1 MSPKDSVAT
10 MPSLESNSANV
21 QPVVYQKFGEME
33 LPEDEEDGDYSPSE
47 SDSDDS
53 LEWASETERTIAED
67 ELAEGKVGLDF
78 FGAAVSVATE
88 YLASYKP
95 VQLGLGVATILP
107 VSSVQRAAR
116 AARRAGM
123 KGSEGSLRRLASNSI
138 STFFSSL
145 CAVVDVTNSIL
156 SYTGFELV
164 STLED
169 SSKPH
174 LEPGTMPYTPEQEFG
189 EMTLSDYDS
198 NEDADYEPSESE
210 DSDDELEFNSDATV
224 SEDSEVEDEGQVLVK
239 EERVEKDA
247 NI

>member
-1 MSPKDSVAT
+1 M
-10 MPSLESNSANV
+10 
-21 QPVVYQKFGEME
+21 G
-33 LPEDEEDGDYSPSE
+33 
-47 SDSDDS
+47 
-53 LEWASETERTIAED
+53 
-67 ELAEGKVGLDF
+67 GKVGLDF

-107 VSSVQRAAR
+107 VSSVQRAVR

-123 KGSEGSLRRLASNSI
+123 KGSEGSLR
-138 STFFSSL
+138 SSL
-145 CAVVDVTNSIL
+145 SAVVDVTNSIL
-156 SYTGFELV
+156 SYMGYELV

-189 EMTLSDYDS
+189 EMTLSDYD
-198 NEDADYEPSESE
+198 ADYEPSESE
-210 DSDDELEFNSDATV
+210 DSENELEFNSDATV
-224 SEDSEVEDEGQVLVK
+224 SEDSEVEDEKEVLVK
-239 EERVEKDA
+239 EERVEEDA

>member
-1 MSPKDSVAT
+1 M
-10 MPSLESNSANV
+10 
-21 QPVVYQKFGEME
+21 G
-33 LPEDEEDGDYSPSE
+33 
-47 SDSDDS
+47 DSDDS

-67 ELAEGKVGLDF
+67 ELAEGKVGLDL

-88 YLASYKP
+88 YLASFKP

-107 VSSVQRAAR
+107 VSSIQRAAR

-123 KGSEGSLRRLASNSI
+123 KGSEGSLR
-138 STFFSSL
+138 SSL
-145 CAVVDVTNSIL
+145 SAVVDVTNSIL
-156 SYTGFELV
+156 SYMGFELV

-198 NEDADYEPSESE
+198 NEDADYE
-210 DSDDELEFNSDATV
+210 DSDDELEFNSDASV
-224 SEDSEVEDEGQVLVK
+224 SEDSEVEDDEEVLVR
-239 EERVEKDA
+239 E
-247 NI
+247 